1 MKRAKSASAGGE
13 VSITYHPGRW
23 NTIPPST
30 RWEPDF
36 MSSFPTAGPK
46 GRFQDGWKANQ
57 ASQQHKGPAKSGP
70 DTGLMTG
77 GYCVDGR
84 EGRDS
89 RPDRNASDAGIN
101 GCASHTGYTDHSF
114 RERSICADIPR
125 YVEPE
130 HYSSTCCGKC
140 KHCGSGE
147 DGYGYVITD
156 AAGNTVS
163 PQIMETLAIP
173 LSGRTEGTYK

>member
-13 VSITYHPGRW
+13 VSITYHPGCW

-36 MSSFPTAGPK
+36 MSSFPTARPK

-114 RERSICADIPR
+114 REHSICADIPR

-140 KHCGSGE
+140 KHYLRVWRGRVWVCDNRCSGKH
-147 DGYGYVITD
+147 GFPTD
-156 AAGNTVS
+156 YGNTCDS
-163 PQIMETLAIP
+163 FEREDRGNL
-173 LSGRTEGTYK
+173 